1 MIPVSKDFYP
11 NPKKTP
17 SGLLKAG
24 AGMNLFVW
32 NMRYPDAKADTGA
45 TFEASPLGPKV
56 ISGSAEV
63 KLLIGDSVV
72 MEQPFNVIADPRNA
86 ASVS

>member
-1 MIPVSKDFYP
+1 MIRYYFKSKPDSAVKLQFYTAAGDSIITYSSVKDNKGKMIPVSKDFYP

-32 NMRYPDAKADTGA
+32 TCATRMR
-45 TFEASPLGPKV
+45 
-56 ISGSAEV
+56 
-63 KLLIGDSVV
+63 KLIQAPHSK
-72 MEQPFNVIADPRNA
+72 PRH
-86 ASVS
+86 